1 MNLLIFN
8 IGDTIRE
15 AFIGVLLTLDGIVY
29 GLISTIYKIY
39 IRIASAR
46 ILTNEAFTVIANK
59 MYVIIGVAVLF
70 VLAYS
75 IIRSIID
82 PDQLGKGDMS
92 GKKIIS
98 GVITCVLGLA
108 LTPVIFNVI
117 YQGQEIILKQNIL
130 GKIFLA
136 SDSRTTKYDDVV
148 VNNQVVASGG
158 EIKDDE
164 VLYDD
169 AGNVVAAYIWQSFFL
184 PSDLSNATEETI
196 KATTA
201 DYFINPSATA
211 LTTAGCAVGALVAVG
226 GAIAGVFTF
235 GAGTFLG
242 LVAVTGLCGASVGM
256 NISNAV
262 DAALGDEITLSEA
275 FSYAMSS
282 GDFGIFVIFAN
293 GYIEGDIQYFWGI
306 STLVGLFVAY
316 AFLSFSIDMAVRAA
330 KLAYFQVI
338 APVPLILQ
346 ILPKFKS
353 NFEKWVKNI
362 ISTFLEVFVRLSI
375 VYVIVY
381 IISHITTLVPS
392 FTEMLKDEN
401 VGIGLAFLNRTILI
415 VGLVIFGKQAP
426 KMISDTFGIQT
437 GDMKLGLGKK
447 LAEGGAFTAVATVG
461 AVGGSLAQNFGAN
474 FTRARQEMAKKDTY
488 TGKFGTLT
496 KGLARSTVSGVA
508 GGLSAGV
515 RTGYRGVRDFK
526 KNPIKFRDM
535 KNATA
540 NGVREANDKRISR
553 ENFNREHKNEEA
565 FGGVVKGPMAG
576 HVNNVTSSVK
586 SFLTGGTVDTSYY
599 DNQVAALNKFKSLK
613 GQLEDNV
620 KSQDITNAQNEVD
633 RLKGQGIKDFV
644 YTEQQRAERP
654 DFDRRYNSDR
664 ETILHRAA
672 GMSDAD
678 YEAAFTT
685 KLNDL
690 KSQYMSGTMDPTD
703 ERVYEQFTRKY
714 GSDITAASLDKAFQ
728 RDFESRYG
736 KLSDFVLDPTTDA
749 YKRATENFNAQLK
762 AATDKVKE
770 EKTKAVQAKLVEAIS
785 MGDNDTS
792 RALKEFMTSNQSLF
806 RNANNT
812 TIDGKRFEVY
822 LEELFGSNILNGQV
836 DMANLFN
843 GKTYNYEIKGEH
855 LGHET
860 IENVQVK
867 FDNGVPSYTLM
878 ESGGTTR
885 DLTKEQF
892 DSFMS
897 EAGRKRKIDATTI
910 VGDSYDPFKDMK
922 TASEK
927 AKDDIVNSRDYQ
939 DAQSRKRQQS
949 ERK

>member
-29 GLISTIYKIY
+29 GLVSTIYKIY

-211 LTTAGCAVGALVAVG
+211 LTTACCAVGALVAVG

-474 FTRARQEMAKKDTY
+474 FTRARQEMAQKDTY
-488 TGKFGTLT
+488 TGKFRALT

-633 RLKGQGIKDFV
+633 RLKGQSIKDYV
-644 YTEQQRAERP
+644 YSEQQRIEKNKA
-654 DFDRRYNSDR
+654 R
-664 ETILHRAA
+664 ETILKRTA

-678 YEAAFTT
+678 YDAAFAS
-685 KLNDL
+685 KIASL
-690 KSQYMSGTMDPTD
+690 KSQYNISPTTMNSADKTA
-703 ERVYEQFTRKY
+703 YEEFVSRF
-714 GSDITAASLDKAFQ
+714 GSDVSTAGLERSFKA
-728 RDFESRYG
+728 DFESRYG
-736 KLSDFVLDPTTDA
+736 KLSDFVLDPTSDA
-749 YKRATENFNAQLK
+749 YTKATESFNAQLK
-762 AATDKVKE
+762 SATDKVKE
-770 EKTKAVQAKLVEAIS
+770 AKMKAVQSKLIEAIS
-785 MGDNDTS
+785 TGVDNDTS
-792 RALKEFMTSNQSLF
+792 RSLKDFMRDNQSLF
-806 RNANNT
+806 RNANGTMIN
-812 TIDGKRFEVY
+812 GERLEVY
-822 LEELFGSNILNGQV
+822 LEKQFGSNILNGQI
-836 DMANLFN
+836 DMSKMFN
-843 GKTYNYEIKGEH
+843 GKTYELKLDNNNIV
-855 LGHET
+855 
-860 IENVQVK
+860 NVDFSNGDPIYK
-867 FDNGVPSYTLM
+867 TNIGGVPQTMS
-878 ESGGTTR
+878 
-885 DLTKEQF
+885 KEAFSQYL
-892 DSFMS
+892 SQN
-897 EAGRKRKIDATTI
+897 KIKISSTN
-910 VGDSYDPFKDMK
+910 VGSDFDPFKDMK
-922 TASEK
+922 TDSEK
-927 AKDDIVNSRDYQ
+927 AKDDIINSYEYQ